1 MRPVLLAR
9 ADGHDQPRVG
19 LDAGHDF
26 VRAHLLDAQRT
37 GSRFRLSHLSA
48 VETQAPASRDWRGAA
63 WIVASSIALIATS
76 RWLSATAIEYLV
88 LAAIATVAAGAAVL
102 ALPRSHRR
110 WAAACTGVLAIV
122 TALGLSTQGA
132 LSRLEGSWPAQRE
145 RLSEGA
151 LRDLQTLVLESERVL
166 RARAR
171 QALAA
176 PVARDEAF
184 RHITAATVDE
194 GRGDATVLYRGD
206 SAFAWSGR
214 PYVAIDS
221 VSDSVGVTSSGTPFY
236 LALYVVEREG
246 AQRAVAARLLY
257 AASPADRMVQ
267 SIGADA
273 ARRAG
278 GAGGGIAGYR
288 FVPARD
294 SATLPGARGI
304 RLGDHALFAAR
315 AELLTD
321 GEVRLRLL
329 ERARLLVGSALALAL
344 ACFIVAAWRA
354 QRRVRVRILLVGI
367 ALAAV
372 ALTPLSAFS
381 NYSRL
386 FDPTL
391 YFTSLGGPLTAN
403 AAALALTSAL
413 VLLTLLAG
421 VRRQARLPGRRLAVA
436 IVVVVTGLGPFL
448 LRDLARGIQIPS
460 YGVSASLWL
469 IWEVP
474 LFLAAVSVILA
485 GAAAGSAA
493 LGRSRGLPPIV
504 GPLLAVLAAIIAPI
518 YWMAPAGWPWWYAFL
533 WVAAVASLAVSR
545 RSSSLVVAAATV
557 AALGATTLVWGA
569 TTRARVRLAEQDI
582 ATLGSGDLYAQS
594 LAQRLGA
601 QFAAAPVSSR
611 RGLLETYATSE
622 LAAAAFPTWLAHW
635 SDASAFDAAL
645 GNAPLDVPID
655 SLRQLVIR
663 ARATRVTVVA
673 TLPGTPA
680 LEHAVVVP
688 TDSGVVSVV
697 VGPKSVQI
705 PSDPFARLLGLET
718 PPDADPPYTAQISPL
733 ARGRITTPP
742 QWRRQGNELHGD
754 WIAASGRGASR
765 VHAEVDIGP
774 LFALVQR
781 GTLIVLLNLG
791 IVGLLWLT
799 SVLADGIVLRWMAVR
814 RRQWA
819 RSYRL
824 RLTFALFAFFMVPAI
839 AFAVWSYQQ
848 LSTDAAR
855 ARQLLV
861 RETLRSVA
869 PGSGLEW
876 LSSESRRLGAPLL
889 AFTNGALLAASDTLL
904 EELAPIGRRLGPDI
918 AQALF
923 IHNEASTHRVE
934 RVGDV
939 TTLFGYREI
948 DVPVAGRIVLAAPAR
963 ADELALGRRARD
975 LGVLVL
981 FATAIGALAALWLSG
996 IAARQLA
1003 RPIGSLR
1010 RAALALAG
1018 GEREPALEGRPTVEF
1033 LPVFAA
1039 FRRMVSDLNASR
1051 SALEEATRRT
1061 ATVLRNV
1068 ASGVIAIDQNGVVT
1082 LANPRADALLGVALP
1097 PGTRLSSVGS
1107 AELAQ
1112 RVSAFLAS
1120 DAEDE
1125 DFEMPHGEQ
1134 QWRGRLTR
1142 LNRGGA
1148 VVTVD
1153 DVSEIARAERVLAW
1167 GEMARQVAHEIK
1179 NPLTPIRLGVQHLR
1193 RARQDSRVDFDRVL
1207 EKNVERILEEI
1218 DRLDEIARAFSRYG
1232 QPPEQRGG
1240 AEPTDVAAVLRDLV
1254 GLETM
1259 GEDKVKWTLLGADR
1273 PMSALGRRDELREVL
1288 LNVFENARLAR
1299 SSSVVID
1306 LDANNGRVI
1315 VAVQDDG
1322 QGIPKDVLPRIFEP
1336 HFSTRTSGSGL
1347 GLAISRRVIESWGGT
1362 MQIESAQGKGT
1373 RVSIELIAPSA

>member
-1 MRPVLLAR
+1 M
-9 ADGHDQPRVG
+9 
-19 LDAGHDF
+19 
-26 VRAHLLDAQRT
+26 T
-37 GSRFRLSHLSA
+37 A
-48 VETQAPASRDWRGAA
+48 VEKPEPPTHFRRLRVHGAA
-63 WIVASSIALIATS
+63 WIVASSVALLATS

-88 LAAIATVAAGAAVL
+88 LAGIATVAAGAAVL
-102 ALPRSHRR
+102 TLPRAHRR
-110 WAAACTGVLAIV
+110 WAAACSAALAIV
-122 TALGLSTQGA
+122 TALGLTTQGA
-132 LSRLEGSWPAQRE
+132 ASRLERDWSAERA
-145 RLSEGA
+145 RLSERA
-151 LRDLQTLVLESERVL
+151 LRDLETLVTRSAEDL

-171 QALAA
+171 RALAA
-176 PVARDEAF
+176 PDARDAAF
-184 RHITAATVDE
+184 SHIAAIAADE
-194 GRGDATVLYRGD
+194 ERGDATVLHRGD

-214 PYVAIDS
+214 PFVAIDGAN
-221 VSDSVGVTSSGTPFY
+221 DSVGVTSGGTPFY
-236 LALYVVEREG
+236 LALYVTERAG
-246 AQRAVAARLLY
+246 DRRAVATRLLY
-257 AASPADRMVQ
+257 AASPADRMVR

-278 GAGGGIAGYR
+278 GAGGGIAGFR
-288 FVPARD
+288 FVPAAD
-294 SATLPGARGI
+294 SASLTGARVI
-304 RLGDHALFAAR
+304 RVRGRPLFAAY
-315 AELLTD
+315 AELLTE

-329 ERARLLVGSALALAL
+329 ERARLMVGIALAVAL
-344 ACFIVAAWRA
+344 ACFIVATWRA
-354 QRRVRVRILLVGI
+354 HRSVRVRIPLVGV

-413 VLLTLLAG
+413 VLLTLLAS
-421 VRRQARLPGRRLAVA
+421 VRRQARLPDRRLAVA
-436 IVVVVTGLGPFL
+436 IVVVVTGFGPFL

-485 GAAAGSAA
+485 GAAAGGAA
-493 LGRSRGLPPIV
+493 LGRSRGLPPLV
-504 GPLLAVLAAIIAPI
+504 GPVLAVIAAVIAPI
-518 YWMAPAGWPWWYAFL
+518 YWQAPAGWPWWYTII

-545 RSSSLVVAAATV
+545 RSSSVVVAAATV

-601 QFAAAPVSSR
+601 QVAAAPVSNR
-611 RGLLETYATSE
+611 RGLLEAYATSD
-622 LAAAAFPTWLAHW
+622 LA
-635 SDASAFDAAL
+635 ASAFPAWLGQWRGSGSPDAVL
-645 GNAPLDVPID
+645 GNAPLDVPVD
-655 SLRQLVIR
+655 SLRRLVDQ
-663 ARATRVTVVA
+663 ARASRSIVSG

-680 LEHAVVVP
+680 LQHAVVVP
-688 TDSGVVSVV
+688 TDSGVVSIVV
-697 VGPKSVQI
+697 APKSVLI
-705 PSDPFARLLGLET
+705 PADPFARLLGLET
-718 PPDADPPYTAQISPL
+718 PPDAEPPYTAQVTPMAAAAATSPP
-733 ARGRITTPP
+733 R
-742 QWRRQGNELHGD
+742 WNRQGNELHGD
-754 WIAASGRGASR
+754 WIAASGRGAAR

-799 SVLADGIVLRWMAVR
+799 SVLADGIVVRWMAVR

-824 RLTFALFAFFMVPAI
+824 RLSFALFAFFMVPAI
-839 AFAVWSYQQ
+839 AFAIWSYQQ
-848 LSTDAAR
+848 LSTDASR

-861 RETLRSVA
+861 RETLRSVTPA
-869 PGSGLEW
+869 AGGTGW
-876 LSSESRRLGAPLL
+876 LAAESRRLGTPLL
-889 AFTNGALLAASDTLL
+889 AFRNGALQDASDTLL
-904 EELAPIGRRLGPDI
+904 QELAPIGRRLGSDV
-918 AQALF
+918 AQTLF
-923 IHNEASTHRVE
+923 VHNEGNAHRVE
-934 RVGDV
+934 RVGDAQ
-939 TTLFGYREI
+939 TLFGYRNLEQ
-948 DVPVAGRIVLAAPAR
+948 PGGPALVLAAPAR

-1018 GEREPALEGRPTVEF
+1018 GDREPALEGRPTVEF

-1068 ASGVIAIDQNGVVT
+1068 ASGVIAVDERGVVT
-1082 LANPRADALLGVALP
+1082 LANPRADSLLGTALP
-1097 PGTRLSSVGS
+1097 PGTRLSDVGPS
-1107 AELAQ
+1107 ELAR
-1112 RVSAFLAS
+1112 RVAGFLAS

-1125 DFEMPHGEQ
+1125 DFEMPRGEQ

-1142 LNRGGA
+1142 LTRGGA

-1207 EKNVERILEEI
+1207 DKNVERILEEI

-1259 GEDKVKWTLLGADR
+1259 GEDKVKWTLSGADHPVR
-1273 PMSALGRRDELREVL
+1273 ALGRKDELREVL
-1288 LNVFENARLAR
+1288 LNVFENARLAKASR
-1299 SSSVVID
+1299 VAID
-1306 LDANNGRVI
+1306 LFANDGHVT
-1315 VAVQDDG
+1315 VAVADDG
-1322 QGIPKDVLPRIFEP
+1322 QGIPAGVLPRIFEP

-1347 GLAISRRVIESWGGT
+1347 GLAISRRVIESWGGSMRLDST
-1362 MQIESAQGKGT
+1362 EGKGT